1 MGLLR
6 YLVRVTLLTS
16 LALTG
21 CSDTPPPPPPGGGTG
36 GTRPPITPG
45 TGGSGSGGVS
55 GAGGSGGTAGRAGSG
70 GTAGSGGEAGEGGAG
85 GEAGA
90 GGVGGGIADDA
101 CDNLSDQSVLT
112 GLVPDNA
119 RRVAAE
125 CGTVDCA
132 PVLGQGEMAFK
143 LCATDCVERNVTG
156 LSMECASCYGDLA
169 WSARLLCNTSCAENS
184 CVPGCLTCG
193 NYSQWLQELDACAG
207 RMSLDCGDDT

>member
-70 GTAGSGGEAGEGGAG
+70 GTAGSGGE
-85 GEAGA
+85 
-90 GGVGGGIADDA
+90 ADDA